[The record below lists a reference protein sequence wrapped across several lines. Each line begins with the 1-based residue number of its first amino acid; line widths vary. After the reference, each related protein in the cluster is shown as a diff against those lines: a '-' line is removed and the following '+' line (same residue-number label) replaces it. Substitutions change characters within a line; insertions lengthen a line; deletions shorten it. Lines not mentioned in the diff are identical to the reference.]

1 MMTLSRIACLGLSH
15 ESAPVE
21 LRERVSRA
29 LMQEEHQH
37 PADLSPRFATMSEIV
52 LITTCNRI
60 ELYAHVGEAVSD
72 PRQLMTD
79 YLTQHH
85 QRPSS
90 ELYSFLY
97 FYHGQEAAEH
107 LIRVACGLESQIL
120 GEPQILG
127 QVTDAYMNA
136 VTTHAIGPALNTLFR
151 AAIRA
156 GKRARAKTSIGSN
169 PVSIASVSITLAEQ
183 LVGPLHERQVLVVGL
198 GEMAQLAVNA
208 LRKRGVCN
216 ISVANRTLSR
226 AEQYVGAWKGTAY
239 SLEQLPVAIAEADV
253 VITATASQD
262 IIVNPAPVKNAMQ
275 ARPDRELVMVDIA
288 LPRDVHPQVREIDGV
303 NLFNMDDLRQ
313 SLDRALE
320 ARRREI
326 PRVEAVIAREMKTLQ
341 GEFRELSVTPVIV
354 DLRQKA
360 EAIRQHE
367 LQRTLRFLGEDVDP
381 HTLKQLQHLSRS
393 LVNKILHEPT
403 VRLRQRAS
411 NGQADAYA
419 STVCDLFD
427 LDVDVQS

>member
-1 MMTLSRIACLGLSH
+1 
-15 ESAPVE
+15 
-21 LRERVSRA
+21 
-29 LMQEEHQH
+29 MQEEHQH

-52 LITTCNRI
+52 LLTTCNRI
-60 ELYAHVGEAVSD
+60 ELYAHVSDVEED

-90 ELYSFLY
+90 ELYNFLY
-97 FYHGQEAAEH
+97 YYDGQEAAEH

-127 QVTDAYMNA
+127 QVTGAYMNA
-136 VTTHAIGPALNTLFR
+136 VKTHAIGPALNTLFR

-156 GKRARAKTSIGSN
+156 GKRARASTSISSN
-169 PVSIASVSITLAEQ
+169 PASIASVSINLADQ
-183 LVGPLHERQVLVVGL
+183 LIGPLNERQVLVIGL
-198 GEMAQLAVNA
+198 GEMAQLAINA
-208 LRKRGVCN
+208 LRKRGVRD
-216 ISVANRTLSR
+216 ISIANRTLGR
-226 AEQYVGAWKGTAY
+226 AEQHVQAWNGIAY
-239 SLEQLPVAIAEADV
+239 SLEQLPVAMDNADL

-262 IIVNPAPVKNAMQ
+262 IIVSPALVKNVMQ

-303 NLFNMDDLRQ
+303 DLFNMDDLRQ

-320 ARRREI
+320 KRRREI

-341 GEFRELSVTPVIV
+341 REFRELSVAPVIV

-367 LQRTLRFLGEDVDP
+367 LQRTLHFLGGDVDP
-381 HTLKQLQHLSRS
+381 QTLKQLQHLSRS

-403 VRLRQRAS
+403 VRLRQSAS

-427 LDVDVQS
+427 LDVDIQS